1 MQRLVSVSDVEA
13 LVQQRRRQVLATG
26 PMSANG
32 KALVLRFIP
41 RVHTALIMQP
51 RLCLSFIVRK
61 HGKCWNA
68 VFTVVL
74 ELVVPPNDAEI
85 RLELIERPS
94 RHPKAVNHGLAM
106 LVRMRLPAIRS
117 PLPPHRLGPVVEAPQ
132 GVRQRRLF
140 QTYFDT
146 AGQVSLHRKTRIM
159 RDAEPKYLSHRFLLA
174 GDLPVRRQSN

>member
-1 MQRLVSVSDVEA
+1 
-13 LVQQRRRQVLATG
+13 
-26 PMSANG
+26 MSANG

-51 RLCLSFIVRK
+51 GLCLGCIVCEKR
-61 HGKCWNA
+61 KCWNA

-94 RHPKAVNHGLAM
+94 RHAKAVNHGLPM

-117 PLPPHRLGPVVEAPQ
+117 PLPPHRLGPVVERPQ
-132 GVRQRRLF
+132 TIRQCRVF

-146 AGQVSLHRKTRIM
+146 AGRVVFARHTR
-159 RDAEPKYLSHRFLLA
+159 
-174 GDLPVRRQSN
+174 